1 MGCWADEFTSLR
13 LDFFLFYFWL
23 CLFIAI
29 LGLFSSCGE
38 WGLFSSCSAWA
49 AHSGGFSCCQAW
61 AVGLEGLVAPQHV
74 ESSWGRDL
82 EGKILTLG
90 LPRQVLYLNFLI
102 SAML

>member
-38 WGLFSSCSAWA
+38 WGLFSS
-49 AHSGGFSCCQAW
+49 
-61 AVGLEGLVAPQHV
+61 AVRGLLILVAFHV
-74 ESSWGRDL
+74 A
-82 EGKILTLG
+82 KHG
-90 LPRQVLYLNFLI
+90 L
-102 SAML
+102 

>member
-1 MGCWADEFTSLR
+1 MVCRLRTAVASLVAEHR
-13 LDFFLFYFWL
+13 LGG
-23 CLFIAI
+23 AQ
-29 LGLFSSCGE
+29 SSVVV
-38 WGLFSSCSAWA
+38 A
-49 AHSGGFSCCQAW
+49 AY
-61 AVGLEGLVAPQHV
+61 LVAPQHV